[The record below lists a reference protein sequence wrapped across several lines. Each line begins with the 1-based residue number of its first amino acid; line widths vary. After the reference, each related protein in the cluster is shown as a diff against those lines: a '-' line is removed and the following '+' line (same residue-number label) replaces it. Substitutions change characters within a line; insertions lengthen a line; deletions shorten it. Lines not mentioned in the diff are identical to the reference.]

1 MTLYFYA
8 ASWNTAWNSSV
19 RCSDSASKYRC
30 GQREPPLP
38 FNYLRWTAQ
47 TGRSASQHIKIN
59 TGRMTSGALRR
70 AFPSS
75 FILPGLCSGPW
86 TQGRGP
92 RPVGTHRQRSPG
104 ANCGLSHP
112 LTATAWG
119 RRVGVEKT
127 SGRQARLLPP
137 PPSSVSVRR
146 RWWPSFIIG
155 DVADLCQKP
164 RRSVTGNLVS

>member
-59 TGRMTSGALRR
+59 TVRRTSGALRR

-92 RPVGTHRQRSPG
+92 RPVGTHSQAEEPWGQLWAESPSDG
-104 ANCGLSHP
+104 HSLGEACWS
-112 LTATAWG
+112 
-119 RRVGVEKT
+119 
-127 SGRQARLLPP
+127 
-137 PPSSVSVRR
+137 
-146 RWWPSFIIG
+146 
-155 DVADLCQKP
+155 
-164 RRSVTGNLVS
+164 